1 MREIDD
7 TPASDF
13 TTTTRSAPRIR
24 IAIGACTESRRAA
37 LHAACRSAVHDA
49 YRVFGATRNAG
60 MRMFLKLS
68 ACFCLSRHART
79 RNMRAVVQVI
89 GHNSCLYVLMYRAN
103 VAVFYEGVGRKTD
116 GKHTKQHTGFR
127 FGREGA

>member
-13 TTTTRSAPRIR
+13 TLAASFAATIR
-24 IAIGACTESRRAA
+24 VVSGTCSDAARAA
-37 LHAACRSAVHDA
+37 LHAACRDAAHDA
-49 YRVFGATRNAG
+49 YRVFGATRNAR
-60 MRMFLKLS
+60 MRMFLKLL
-68 ACFCLSRHART
+68 ARFCLSRHART

-103 VAVFYEGVGRKTD
+103 VAVFYEGVGRKID

-127 FGREGA
+127 FGREGT